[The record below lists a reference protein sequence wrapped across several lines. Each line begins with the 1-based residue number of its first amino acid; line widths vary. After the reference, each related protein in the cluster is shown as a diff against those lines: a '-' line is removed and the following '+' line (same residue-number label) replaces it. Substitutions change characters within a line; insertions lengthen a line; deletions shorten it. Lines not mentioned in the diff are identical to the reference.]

1 MGLEGRMKKKT
12 HFWLDLVSC
21 FLIPGYTLLFAG
33 SVQWFSSNF
42 SVIAVTGADHY
53 RGFVYWGILAGG
65 YFLVML
71 GRMAGRL
78 PRRGA
83 QIGVLLITVCA
94 IFSLG
99 YAIAIP
105 YLPAYF
111 PKYAA
116 LHVLLAALACVLLM
130 LALLIVLLV
139 LRREDPEGWRA
150 PLRHWAGI
158 VVGSALLFW
167 VAGIVSTALEVFF
180 TIGADLLVREI
191 WLKGRK

>member
-1 MGLEGRMKKKT
+1 MGLEGRMKKRP
-12 HFWLDLVSC
+12 HFWLDFVSC
-21 FLIPGYTLLFAG
+21 VLIPGYTLLFAG

-71 GRMAGRL
+71 GRLAGRL

-99 YAIAIP
+99 MPSPFPISPPIFRNTP
-105 YLPAYF
+105 PSMCCWRRWPA
-111 PKYAA
+111 
-116 LHVLLAALACVLLM
+116 CCSC
-130 LALLIVLLV
+130 
-139 LRREDPEGWRA
+139 WRC
-150 PLRHWAGI
+150 W
-158 VVGSALLFW
+158 S
-167 VAGIVSTALEVFF
+167 FF
-180 TIGADLLVREI
+180 
-191 WLKGRK
+191 